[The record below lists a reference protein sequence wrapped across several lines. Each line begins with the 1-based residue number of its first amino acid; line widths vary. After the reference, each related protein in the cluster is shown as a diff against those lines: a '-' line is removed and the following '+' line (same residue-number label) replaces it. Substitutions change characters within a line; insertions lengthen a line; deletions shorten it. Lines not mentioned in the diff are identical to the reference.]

1 MKDSKPMNSLE
12 SAHERKAGLVAMDST
27 ASAGATTDDL
37 SDVGR
42 RATRRIAYRL
52 LPFVF
57 LVYVVNY
64 IDRVNVSFANLRMS
78 ADLGFSDRVYGL
90 GVGMFYITYTLFEIP
105 GAIIA
110 ERWSARK
117 WVARIMVSW
126 GIVTL
131 LTGFVHTPT
140 EFYAARFLLGVAESS
155 FFPAMIV
162 YLTHWFRLRERGRAI
177 ACLYCAVPA
186 ASLIGSP
193 LAGWLLGV
201 HWLDLAGWR
210 WLFVLEGFPAI
221 VLGVITMFYLTDW
234 PAQARWLP
242 EPERNWLVNELQMEL
257 AAKKKIRTYTVR
269 EVFSEGRILMLVLAY
284 LLAMTGYLGT
294 VYWIPTFV
302 KRLSGFSN
310 QTVTSLLLIP
320 ALMGIAAMLLNGWHS
335 DKTDERFWHT
345 AIPLLAAGLMFCLS
359 TLARLDVTLGVACLL
374 LGSGFLFA
382 YLPTFWT
389 IPTTMLSEA
398 AAAASFG
405 LINSI
410 GQLGGFTGN
419 YTIGF
424 LNDRTHALTASFGFI
439 GLVYVLA
446 GTLIFSL
453 RTRHPLRVAGSSVT
467 STSDPS

>member
-1 MKDSKPMNSLE
+1 M
-12 SAHERKAGLVAMDST
+12 T
-27 ASAGATTDDL
+27 ADL
-37 SDVGR
+37 SDVGQRAR
-42 RATRRIAYRL
+42 RRVAYRL

-57 LVYVVNY
+57 LIYVVNY

-90 GVGMFYITYTLFEIP
+90 GVGMFYVTYVLFEIP

-117 WVARIMVSW
+117 WIARIMISW
-126 GIVTL
+126 GIVTA
-131 LTGFVHTPT
+131 LTGFVHTAGQ
-140 EFYAARFLLGVAESS
+140 FYAARFLLGVAESS

-177 ACLYCAVPA
+177 ACLYSAVPA

-201 HWLDLAGWR
+201 NWPWLAGWR
-210 WLFVLEGFPAI
+210 WLFILEGFPAI
-221 VLGVITMFYLTDW
+221 ALGIVTIFYLTDW
-234 PAQARWLP
+234 PAQAGWLP
-242 EPERNWLVNELQMEL
+242 QAERDWLVNELQAEL
-257 AAKKKIRTYTVR
+257 AAKKTVHNYTVVDVFR
-269 EVFSEGRILMLVLAY
+269 ERRILVLTLAY
-284 LLAMTGYLGT
+284 LLAMTGYLGN

-320 ALMGIAAMLLNGWHS
+320 ALMGVGGMLINGWHS
-335 DKTDERFWHT
+335 DKTNERLWHT
-345 AIPLLAAGLMFCLS
+345 GIPLVVAGLMFFLS
-359 TLARLDVTLGVACLL
+359 TLTRHDMTLTIAFLL

-382 YLPTFWT
+382 YFPTFWA
-389 IPTTMLSEA
+389 IPTTVLSEA

-410 GQLGGFTGN
+410 GQLGGFAGN
-419 YTIGF
+419 YAIGF
-424 LNDRTHALTASFGFI
+424 LNDRTHSLTASFAFI
-439 GLVYVLA
+439 ALVYVAA
-446 GTLIFSL
+446 GSLIL
-453 RTRHPLRVAGSSVT
+453 GLRVRDPASVFHR
-467 STSDPS
+467 SN